1 MPKSV
6 VAGNWKMNMTISQSV
21 ELMSRMK
28 AGLDSVDKVEK
39 IICPPFTSLSRI
51 LDIIGGTSINLGA
64 QNMHYEERGAYTGE
78 IAPDMIAE
86 ICTHVIIGHSERRQY
101 FYENDGD
108 VNRKVQVALQA
119 GLIPILCVGENLS
132 QRKSG
137 IAQSVVEG
145 QLISGLLDVT
155 DMSKIYVAYEPIWAI
170 GTGVSASVQDA
181 GEMMGIIRATLQSIL
196 GGDASS
202 SVPLLYGG
210 SVNANNIS
218 DYAQN
223 DNIDGV
229 LVGGASLD
237 PDNFVSIARQM
248 ADI

>member
-145 QLISGLLDVT
+145 QLISGLLDVA